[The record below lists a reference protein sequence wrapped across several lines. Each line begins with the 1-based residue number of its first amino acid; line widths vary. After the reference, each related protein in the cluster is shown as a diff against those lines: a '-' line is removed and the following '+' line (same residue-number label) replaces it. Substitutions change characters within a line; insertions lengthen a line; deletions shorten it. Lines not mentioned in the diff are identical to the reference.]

1 MFGCGI
7 WAVRWTPARVFSR
20 MPDDM
25 TSHPMAPLAGA
36 RPKAPLSGAIRVPGD
51 KSISHRALMLGALAV
66 GRTEISGLLEGEDV
80 LCTAAAMRAM
90 GAGVERLGEGRWQ
103 VDGVGI
109 GGLAE
114 PADVLDLGNSGTS
127 ARLLLGVLATHPFT
141 SFVTGDGS
149 LRSRPMRRV
158 TDPLSRF
165 GARFATRDGGR
176 LPLAVTGAA
185 NPVPVEY
192 TLPVPSA
199 QVKSAVLL
207 AGLNTPGETT
217 VVEPQATRDHTE
229 RMLGHF
235 GAMVRIVPAEGG
247 GKRITVVGQPEL
259 TAAPIVVPSD
269 ISSAAFAIVAGLVVP
284 GSEITV
290 EGVGLNPSRTGLL
303 ASLREMGADIA
314 YLSERVEG
322 GEPVADL
329 RVRAGELH
337 GAEIPPERAPSMID
351 EYPVLAVAASCAKGR
366 TVMRGL
372 AELRVKESDRL
383 TGIATGLA
391 ACGVKVAVEGDDLI
405 VDGDGRPPSGNA
417 MIATQL
423 DHRIAMAFL
432 VLGLATTSPVKIDD
446 SRPIATSFPG
456 FVPLMNRLG
465 AGFAE
470 IG

>member
-1 MFGCGI
+1 M
-7 WAVRWTPARVFSR
+7 AHSP
-20 MPDDM
+20 
-25 TSHPMAPLAGA
+25 APLAPAPLAAA
-36 RPKAPLSGAIRVPGD
+36 RPRAPLRGRVRVPGD

-80 LCTAAAMRAM
+80 LRTAAAMRAM
-90 GAGVERLGEGRWQ
+90 GAGVERLDEGRWR

-114 PADVLDLGNSGTS
+114 PADVLDLGNSGTA
-127 ARLLLGVLATHPFT
+127 ARLLLGLLATHPFT
-141 SFVTGDGS
+141 SFVTGDAS

-165 GARFATRDGGR
+165 GARFVSREGGR
-176 LPLAVTGAA
+176 LPLAASGAA
-185 NPVPVEY
+185 DPVPIEY

-217 VVEPQATRDHTE
+217 VVEPQITRDHTE

-235 GAMVRIVPAEGG
+235 GATVRVAPAEGG
-247 GKRITVVGQPEL
+247 GKRITLVGQPEL
-259 TAAPIVVPSD
+259 VAAPIAVPAD
-269 ISSAAFAIVAGLVVP
+269 ISSAAFPIVAALVVP
-284 GSEITV
+284 GSEVTV

-303 ASLREMGADIA
+303 ASLAEMGADIA
-314 YLSERVEG
+314 YLDERIEG

-337 GAEIPPERAPSMID
+337 GADIPPERAPSMID
-351 EYPVLAVAASCAKGR
+351 EYPILAVAAACAKGR

-383 TGIATGLA
+383 AGTAAGLA
-391 ACGVKVAVEGDDLI
+391 GCGVELAVEGDDLI
-405 VDGDGRPPSGNA
+405 VAGTGAPPAGGA
-417 MIATQL
+417 LIETRL
-423 DHRIAMAFL
+423 DHRMAMAFA
-432 VLGLATTSPVKIDD
+432 VMGLAARSPVRIDD
-446 SRPIATSFPG
+446 ARPIATSFPG
-456 FVPLMNRLG
+456 FVALMNHLG
-465 AGFAE
+465 AGLPELA
-470 IG
+470 

>member
-1 MFGCGI
+1 
-7 WAVRWTPARVFSR
+7 

-25 TSHPMAPLAGA
+25 IVHSPAPLTAVRPRAPLAGV
-36 RPKAPLSGAIRVPGD
+36 IRVPGD

-90 GAGVERLGEGRWQ
+90 GAGVEKLGEGRWR

-114 PADVLDLGNSGTS
+114 PADVLDLGNSGTA

-141 SFVTGDGS
+141 SFVTGDAS
-149 LRSRPMRRV
+149 LRSRPMCRV

-165 GARFATRDGGR
+165 GARFVSRDGGR
-176 LPLAVTGAA
+176 LPLATSGAA
-185 NPVPVEY
+185 EPVPIEY

-217 VVEPQATRDHTE
+217 VIEPQATRDHTE

-235 GAMVRIVPAEGG
+235 GATVRVAPAEGG

-259 TAAPIVVPSD
+259 VAAPIVVPAD
-269 ISSAAFAIVAGLVVP
+269 ISSAAFAIVAALVVP

-303 ASLREMGADIA
+303 ASLQEMGADIA
-314 YLSERVEG
+314 YLDQRIEG

-329 RVRAGELH
+329 RVRAGALR
-337 GAEIPPERAPSMID
+337 GADIPPDRAPSMID
-351 EYPVLAVAASCAKGR
+351 EYPILAVAASLAKGR
-366 TVMRGL
+366 TRMRGL

-383 TGIATGLA
+383 AGTARGLA
-391 ACGVKVAVEGDDLI
+391 ACGVAVAVEGDDLI
-405 VDGDGRPPSGNA
+405 VDGEGCPPVGA
-417 MIATQL
+417 ATIETRL
-423 DHRIAMAFL
+423 DHRMAMAFL
-432 VLGLATTSPVKIDD
+432 VMGLAARSAVQIDD
-446 SRPIATSFPG
+446 ARPIATSFPG
-456 FVPLMNRLG
+456 FVPLMNGLG
-465 AGFAE
+465 AGLPE
-470 IG
+470 L